1 MSSLRLALKKSLQ
14 ESGLSSSKSTGKQQQ
29 RQKERR
35 ESGPIQRK
43 RERRRPGDPPR
54 KRGRPR
60 KHPLPEQITDKE
72 GNEDDHFKSQKLEES
87 SDENEFSDSNES
99 TNKTEEEEEGKDHIL
114 KNNRNYDGDVNKI
127 LDDSSSGVSTSITG
141 IKSPLGDEDV
151 TEEEIIKHREKKLL
165 KRKQRDT
172 AANVIQSQWK
182 KNKKAMTG
190 NSDNGLLIVEQNQQS
205 SSKPSSRSTS
215 PKPDR
220 NEGPTT
226 VEQNAV
232 EQTIVEPSTNALSQK
247 SGKRD
252 TVPAPAPEIIDWISG
267 MPLQI
272 QRESISTG
280 LRVKV
285 RFATKV
291 RRKRDGKI
299 IRKYKWFGG
308 LVTAVSTSGHM
319 VKIKYDDGTTEESK
333 FPDKDIIVDD
343 EDNEKH
349 RVSVEAFQP
358 TQMSSTLEKEIVVDK
373 LVKNKL
379 DAEKAQP
386 LMKVEEE
393 MDTADRGTRQ
403 ASDDEVKSEQN
414 NKIRTNATEQS
425 PNHESETE
433 STGKSQHFVRETE
446 TDDGT
451 LSETICGEM
460 KEETVVLKEEKKIPE
475 VIAGAIQAAIGGVKE
490 LNDTV
495 NEKNPCIETA
505 SDAKEQSMSTSS
517 ESEKTKAEIRD
528 ESNTHEQVT
537 SASVNDLEKT
547 AGDSSGNGVEME
559 IIAQGSGLSEVAL
572 GVEKTVTKPQ
582 TEATKNAKKAELVSN
597 MYLEAQPEYPTP
609 ISTENKSNSEK
620 ERPSDKTSEN
630 VAEFPKPII
639 QNESETKSKADA
651 VNAAENVRMELSLN
665 EGEEESRVPDEESM
679 SSEKHTEKSVNQ
691 TLPLKRKRESH
702 EIAVKIHTSM
712 SVTATTD
719 RLVPQI
725 KTETPAEDLAKPVAT
740 LAKKLLRVKVN
751 AENPTEKESAKI
763 MSSDNSAFE
772 KKERRP
778 KVRKEQGKDVT
789 KSVASVD
796 VTSSQEKIDK
806 RSGRRAAQQANER
819 ISSRQEHVIQENNGK
834 SKKKKE
840 KLELK
845 LTASLNRKKRNVTE
859 AELDVTDEDNQW
871 VQCDKCSKW
880 RVLPSSVDVEKL
892 PNQWYC
898 EMNKYDPTHNS
909 CDAPEQTPEEIA
921 KARRKAKR
929 RQARQ
934 RARQEAEAAANVKGG
949 GDSYRK
955 ERPRSPL
962 RDSKSK
968 KEEKQGD
975 GKKRVSPMP
984 NGSEEEENQSA
995 QTDSG
1000 SDHIRESKK
1009 SKREEEAL
1017 TTSDTG
1023 ISIKGKQRG
1032 RSRRSGKESKEE
1044 KGKSGKSGK
1053 GSEENQEWVQCEKC
1067 EKWRRLPPHISASD
1081 LPDVWYCTMND
1092 WDPSTSSCDA
1102 AEDKADPNTHQT
1114 VNPFGHVGLHKLSY
1128 RSLIFGS
1135 GKKLHRPISERM
1147 RAAESLFS
1155 STSLETPETA
1165 GSYPRV
1171 MYANSSMFVNRSNAA
1186 RAAEERDS
1194 DKFSFL
1200 NLMSRSNLWAELRF
1214 LSKQMNNPSSSEEES
1229 NLQLPT
1235 TKTSYS
1241 SFPIATQKEM
1251 KDMVFYALGSES
1263 MAGHEVLFEAQC
1275 RPWDGVPKMWTEL
1288 KSVCTI
1294 ESIMAC
1300 LQELVKDGRVE
1311 VFPHDKEL
1319 CSEIED
1325 IPRFRRVIGPS
1336 LASLA
1341 ENQKERQNSGSRHI
1355 KICKPWKQ

>member
-72 GNEDDHFKSQKLEES
+72 GNDDDHFKSQKLEES

-99 TNKTEEEEEGKDHIL
+99 TNKLEEEEEGKDHIL
-114 KNNRNYDGDVNKI
+114 KNNHDYDGEVNKI
-127 LDDSSSGVSTSITG
+127 LDDSPSGVSTSITG

-151 TEEEIIKHREKKLL
+151 TEEEIIRHRQKKLL

-172 AANVIQSQWK
+172 AANLIQSQWK

-190 NSDNGLLIVEQNQQS
+190 NSDSGLLIVEQNQQS

-215 PKPDR
+215 PKPNR
-220 NEGPTT
+220 NKELMT
-226 VEQNAV
+226 
-232 EQTIVEPSTNALSQK
+232 VEPSKNALSQK

-252 TVPAPAPEIIDWISG
+252 TVPAPAPEIVDWISG

-272 QRESISTG
+272 QRENISTG

-343 EDNEKH
+343 EENESH
-349 RVSVEAFQP
+349 RVSAEAFQP
-358 TQMSSTLEKEIVVDK
+358 TQMSSNLEKETMVDK
-373 LVKNKL
+373 LVKNESEG
-379 DAEKAQP
+379 EKAQP
-386 LMKVEEE
+386 LRKVEEE
-393 MDTADRGTRQ
+393 IADRGTSQ
-403 ASDDEVKSEQN
+403 ASDDEVKSE
-414 NKIRTNATEQS
+414 NKIRTKATEQS
-425 PNHESETE
+425 QSPNHDSETE
-433 STGKSQHFVRETE
+433 STGKSQPFVRETE

-451 LSETICGEM
+451 LSETIYGEM
-460 KEETVVLKEEKKIPE
+460 KEETIALKDEKKIPK
-475 VIAGAIQAAIGGVKE
+475 VIAGAIQTAIGGAKE

-495 NEKNPCIETA
+495 NEKKPCIETA
-505 SDAKEQSMSTSS
+505 SNAKEQSMSTSL
-517 ESEKTKAEIRD
+517 ESEKTRAEIRH
-528 ESNTHEQVT
+528 ENNTYEQVT
-537 SASVNDLEKT
+537 SASVNGLEKT
-547 AGDSSGNGVEME
+547 AGDSSGIGLETE
-559 IIAQGSGLSEVAL
+559 TIAQGSGLSEVAL
-572 GVEKTVTKPQ
+572 GVGKTATKPQ
-582 TEATKNAKKAELVSN
+582 MEATQNAKKAELVSN
-597 MYLEAQPEYPTP
+597 IYQEAQPEYTTP
-609 ISTENKSNSEK
+609 ISTENKCNSEK
-620 ERPSDKTSEN
+620 EKPREKTLEN
-630 VAEFPKPII
+630 VAELPKPII
-639 QNESETKSKADA
+639 QNESETKSKVDA
-651 VNAAENVRMELSLN
+651 VNAAENVSMELSLN
-665 EGEEESRVPDEESM
+665 EGEEKSGVPGEESM
-679 SSEKHTEKSVNQ
+679 SSEKNTEKSVNQ

-702 EIAVKIHTSM
+702 ETAVKAHTSM
-712 SVTATTD
+712 TVTATPD

-740 LAKKLLRVKVN
+740 LAKKLPRVKVN
-751 AENPTEKESAKI
+751 AENSTEKESTKI
-763 MSSDNSAFE
+763 MTSDNSAFD

-778 KVRKEQGKDVT
+778 KIRKEQGKETT
-789 KSVASVD
+789 KSVASGD

-819 ISSRQEHVIQENNGK
+819 ITSRQENVIQENNGK

-934 RARQEAEAAANVKGG
+934 RARQEAEAAANMKGG
-949 GDSYRK
+949 GDLSRK
-955 ERPRSPL
+955 ERPRSPM

-1009 SKREEEAL
+1009 AKREEEAI

-1032 RSRRSGKESKEE
+1032 RSRRSGKDSKEE
-1044 KGKSGKSGK
+1044 KGKSGKSSK

-1214 LSKQMNNPSSSEEES
+1214 LSKQMNNPSSIEEES
-1229 NLQLPT
+1229 NHQLPT

-1241 SFPIATQKEM
+1241 SFPMATQKEM

-1275 RPWDGVPKMWTEL
+1275 RPWDGVPKIWTEL
-1288 KSVCTI
+1288 KAVCTI

-1311 VFPHDKEL
+1311 VFPHDKEQG
-1319 CSEIED
+1319 SEIED
-1325 IPRFRRVIGPS
+1325 IPRFRRVLGPS
-1336 LASLA
+1336 LASPE
-1341 ENQKERQNSGSRHI
+1341 ENQKERQNNGSKHM